1 MAVNTD
7 GLSLPAELTPPCR
20 NIIYQASQ
28 ARLKIYQAFA
38 QLFRRLVKLI
48 QILGY
53 QRILNKQIDFVNFF
67 SFFDKFAYISR

>member
-7 GLSLPAELTPPCR
+7 GLSLHAELTPPCQ

-28 ARLKIYQAFA
+28 ALLKIYQAFA
-38 QLFRRLVKLI
+38 QFFRRLVKLI

-53 QRILNKQIDFVNFF
+53 QRILNNQFDFVNFF
-67 SFFDKFAYISR
+67 KNKFAYISR